1 MAMEGWQIA
10 NLLGTLIISGSTLGA
25 LGIITWGLVKRR
37 GSLGKGDM
45 TRLSESIGALHESVE
60 GMRDE
65 LGDLSDR
72 LEFTERVLTRVAE
85 GQKAGDKHLSP

>member
-1 MAMEGWQIA
+1 MEGWQIA
-10 NLLGTLIISGSTLGA
+10 SLLQTLIVAGSVVSA
-25 LGIITWGLVKRR
+25 LGIVTWGLVKRR
-37 GSLGKGDM
+37 GSVGKGDVSSL
-45 TRLSESIGALHESVE
+45 TQSVNSLRESVE

-85 GQKAGDKHLSP
+85 GNQAGEKHLSP

>member
-1 MAMEGWQIA
+1 MEGWQIA
-10 NLLGTLIISGSTLGA
+10 NLLETLIIAVSVLSG
-25 LGIITWGLVKRR
+25 LGIATLGLVKWRAAV
-37 GSLGKGDM
+37 GKGGS
-45 TRLSESIGALHESVE
+45 TGLAESVNSLRESVE

-85 GQKAGDKHLSP
+85 GQKAGDKRLSG